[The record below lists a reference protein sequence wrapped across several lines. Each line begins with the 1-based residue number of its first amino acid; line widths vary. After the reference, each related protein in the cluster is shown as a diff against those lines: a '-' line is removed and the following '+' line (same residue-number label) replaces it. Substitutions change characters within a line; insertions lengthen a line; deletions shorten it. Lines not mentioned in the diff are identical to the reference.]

1 MSGRGADA
9 RRQGFASAESVEAG
23 NARFE
28 SGGGGTFKGPD
39 QGSFAEGGKSGVCGA
54 ADAAPDAAAAKGG
67 FAGRAGSAIAAGFV
81 GELDD
86 SDELSGSEG
95 AYRAGR
101 AAADI
106 RKRRRARPG
115 PDPFAPVENAANNVE
130 AVAAKEAK
138 RAAGEAGAVA
148 GPGGSAEGAPRSKSL
163 LARAKEGLGGKA
175 ARRSTATGGKAAGA
189 NALGE
194 AQAASNYARSRAAL
208 QAAEAVPAAAKAGAG
223 GRLAAA
229 FAAAAP
235 VLGGVLAGVAAFVA
249 ASLILST
256 LLGAIAGFW
265 QDEQDKAMIEG
276 LPGFITYDMVLE
288 ALECQEEYGH
298 PAGCTIAQIICES
311 GQGDTMSQLATR
323 DHNLFGIKWASSFA
337 SCPEVAG
344 KASWATREEVGGQVV
359 TVMADFT
366 IFKGD
371 ADCIRF
377 RSRVL
382 LQNSRYADNALIK
395 EAIADRDSDKMA
407 EGLKDAGYAT
417 SSEYVE
423 SLKSVMRAYNLY
435 RFDGMGVDDFEKG
448 AAGGDAIVQA
458 AYSQLGVPYVWG
470 GSTPGVGLDCSGL
483 TQYCYRQA
491 GISISHYT
499 EDQLKELTVVPLS
512 QARPGDIL
520 YKYGHV
526 AIYVGG
532 DEYIHEPRTGD
543 VCRKATGISYFTCAL
558 RYTG

>member
-1 MSGRGADA
+1 MDA
-9 RRQGFASAESVEAG
+9 KELVQDS
-23 NARFE
+23 
-28 SGGGGTFKGPD
+28 
-39 QGSFAEGGKSGVCGA
+39 
-54 ADAAPDAAAAKGG
+54 
-67 FAGRAGSAIAAGFV
+67 SAISDIVTARKVDAVSAGIV
-81 GELDD
+81 KDDESQKLSVLTKREDALGVRASRKRDKANRTARAKQAVPASSSGAEPKDLESSNEYAEPTDTKDKALRARQIAMREAVSELDD
-86 SDELSGSEG
+86 TDEFEG
-95 AYRAGR
+95 AQGAYDAGR
-101 AAADI
+101 TTKRAASYARNA
-106 RKRRRARPG
+106 RKSDAASAAG
-115 PDPFAPVENAANNVE
+115 KVEGS
-130 AVAAKEAK
+130 AK
-138 RAAGEAGAVA
+138 RASALGAKKSGAARASGASGAQAQATQHAAAQAAGTAAKASASTSGSTAVA
-148 GPGGSAEGAPRSKSL
+148 GALGGSG
-163 LARAKEGLGGKA
+163 
-175 ARRSTATGGKAAGA
+175 
-189 NALGE
+189 
-194 AQAASNYARSRAAL
+194 
-208 QAAEAVPAAAKAGAG
+208 
-223 GRLAAA
+223 LAAA
-229 FAAAAP
+229 
-235 VLGGVLAGVAAFVA
+235 GGVLCGVIAFV
-249 ASLILST
+249 LIA
-256 LLGAIAGFW
+256 LLVGQMVSALFGFW
-265 QDEQDKAMIEG
+265 DAEDKKRSMEG
-276 LPGFITYDMVLE
+276 LPPYITYEIVEE
-288 ALECQEEYGH
+288 AIRCQEEYGH

-311 GQGDTMSQLATR
+311 GQGDAMSQLATR

-344 KASWATREEVGGQVV
+344 KASWATHEEAGGQAV

-366 IFKGD
+366 VFKSD

-382 LQNSRYADNALIK
+382 LQNSRYADNAFIK
-395 EAIADRDSDKMA
+395 EAIADHDSDKMA

-423 SLKSVMRAYNLY
+423 SLKSVMRTYNLY